1 MVLSAAR
8 CDLGATLSAA
18 GRAAEARQA
27 LGRAVDLEPDH
38 LEAQY
43 NLGNMHRQAAEF
55 GAALR
60 CYDAVRAAA
69 TALALHALALYLPW

>member
-1 MVLSAAR
+1 MLTAAR

-18 GRAAEARQA
+18 GRAPEARQA
-27 LGRAVDLEPDH
+27 LARAVDLAPDH

-43 NLGNMHRQAAEF
+43 NLGNLHRQAAEYE
-55 GAALR
+55 AALR

-69 TALALHALALYLPW
+69 NALA